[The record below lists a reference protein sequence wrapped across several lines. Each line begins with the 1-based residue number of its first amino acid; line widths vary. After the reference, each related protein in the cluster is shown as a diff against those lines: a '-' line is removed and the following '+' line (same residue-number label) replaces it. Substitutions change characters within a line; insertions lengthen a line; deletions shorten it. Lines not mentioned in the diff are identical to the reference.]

1 MFVGGEVAFF
11 IVDMLD
17 RKSRM
22 VIQQLQSGSRFT
34 SFDRMVLFY
43 DKDFIRMF
51 VEVVFIQGEVIIVEK
66 LCIIIVVL

>member
-1 MFVGGEVAFF
+1 MFVGGEVVFF

-51 VEVVFIQGEVIIVEK
+51 VEVVFIQGEVIIV
-66 LCIIIVVL
+66 